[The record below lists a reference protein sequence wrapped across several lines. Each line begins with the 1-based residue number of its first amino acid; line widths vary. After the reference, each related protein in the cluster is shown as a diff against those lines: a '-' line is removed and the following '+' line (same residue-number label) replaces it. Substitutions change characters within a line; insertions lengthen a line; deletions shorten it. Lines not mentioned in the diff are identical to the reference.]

1 MAPVEL
7 TLTLQLKKPTVVP
20 VAVDVPQSPVRH
32 ARMGV
37 LLGHGASGGLHSG
50 NMDGW
55 ASVVADAGLVCLR
68 FEAHSPSFTHR
79 VALAKARALG
89 PRAPPSPRSS
99 HRRTYNSLPQPRL
112 QELLKSHLPAL
123 PGGCDRVEQWV
134 FAGHSMASRTPRWR
148 RRVGRPMP
156 RSAPCPPRRRT
167 PPPLQGARVAC
178 QLAADLPAVAA
189 GLLLFSYPLHSP
201 GKPEQLRDVPLAD
214 LDLPILFVCGTR
226 DAFSSQQPWDALLPR
241 LRSRRWRVHSIEGG
255 NHSLGLSAANGGA
268 TATAA
273 ALEAAA
279 CDVTSFLRQLAA
291 AGGAGAAEGAP
302 PAGSAAAGAEAAPA
316 EAREEGG
323 PPVGA
328 ARRAATA
335 PSQPAGKRPRRK

>member
-79 VALAKARALG
+79 VALAK
-89 PRAPPSPRSS
+89 
-99 HRRTYNSLPQPRL
+99 
-112 QELLKSHLPAL
+112 ELLKSHLPAL

-134 FAGHSMASRTPRWR
+134 FAGHSM
-148 RRVGRPMP
+148 
-156 RSAPCPPRRRT
+156 
-167 PPPLQGARVAC
+167 GARVAC